1 MGLYFEEFELGHSI
15 TTGARTVTEADVT
28 MFAGLSGDFN
38 PLHCDA
44 AFAAQSPFGERIAH
58 GPLALGM
65 AIGLM
70 SQQNLID
77 GTALALLN
85 VNWDFQG
92 AVRLGDTI
100 HALVTPLEKRP
111 SAKPDRGVVKLGFE
125 VVNQASETVQTGS
138 ATLLMQT
145 REGRGGP

>member
-1 MGLYFEEFELGHSI
+1 
-15 TTGARTVTEADVT
+15 

-38 PLHCDA
+38 PLHCDP

>member
-1 MGLYFEEFELGHSI
+1 MGLFFEEFELGHTV
-15 TTGARTVTEADVT
+15 TTSARTVTEADVVL
-28 MFAGLSGDFN
+28 FAGLSGDFN

-44 AFAAQSPFGERIAH
+44 AFAARSPFGERIAH

-85 VNWDFQG
+85 LNWDFQG

-100 HALVTPLEKRP
+100 HALVTPLDKRP

-125 VVNQASETVQTGS
+125 VVNQAGETVQTGS
-138 ATLLMQT
+138 ATLLMRM
-145 REGRGGP
+145 REV

>member
-1 MGLYFEEFELGHSI
+1 MGLYFEEFELGQTI
-15 TTGARTVTEADVT
+15 TTGTRTVTETDVT
-28 MFAGLSGDFN
+28 LFAGLSGDFN

-44 AFAAQSPFGERIAH
+44 AFAAKSPFGERIAH
-58 GPLALGM
+58 GPLVLGM

-92 AVRLGDTI
+92 AVKLGDTI

-111 SAKPDRGVVKLGFE
+111 SAKPDRGIVKLGFE
-125 VVNQASETVQTGS
+125 VRNHAGKTVQTGS
-138 ATLLMQT
+138 ATLLMRTQT
-145 REGRGGP
+145 S